1 MSHQQHA
8 TRSPVRVIAL
18 LVSCLVLA
26 TSACTTE
33 LSSQHAATK
42 GSTTTR
48 ASGASSTDAASDSS
62 DTSGSSDTGD
72 TGSASSS
79 DSRGSSGPSTTERR
93 SPTTNPKGTADQ
105 GTLVVADEC
114 RPGPGKTVT
123 QEPDVVI
130 EAKHEATTKEPTSK
144 INGHKV
150 PGFAVGGYDLP
161 EQVVDGG
168 CIIEHDAPGGC
179 LGAVEITA
187 VTVPDQSIPGFTL
200 PGLEVGGKRVEGETV
215 KGDSVRGDTVP
226 GSSTPQVCLQ
236 APSKDS
242 RYIASVY
249 RPSVSRAS
257 ASRASLSRPSA
268 SRPSLSLDD
277 GTFVGAAFVPGAFVP
292 GVFVSGVFVE
302 GKSIDGVELPD
313 TTTDVFSNDT
323 QSSYFAPADVLFDF
337 NKSDIKPDAAV
348 TLHAIVDDIKQNFPT
363 GTIRVDG
370 HTDSIGDDATN
381 QTLSEQRAEAVK
393 QWLVTEGGISAD
405 RITTKGYGETVSVE
419 PNTKPDGSDNPDG
432 RAKNRRV
439 VITATH

>member
-1 MSHQQHA
+1 MRNAAVHLAPADPRRRPDLARHPSTSCIGADRGVHD
-8 TRSPVRVIAL
+8 RSGAP
-18 LVSCLVLA
+18 
-26 TSACTTE
+26 TTE
-33 LSSQHAATK
+33 TASD
-42 GSTTTR
+42 GS
-48 ASGASSTDAASDSS
+48 SDSS
-62 DTSGSSDTGD
+62 DSSSDTSSGSS
-72 TGSASSS
+72 SS
-79 DSRGSSGPSTTERR
+79 PSTTARR
-93 SPTTNPKGTADQ
+93 SPTTDPKGKADQ

-123 QEPDVVI
+123 QEPDEVI
-130 EAKHEATTKEPTSK
+130 EAEHEATTKEPTSK

-168 CIIEHDAPGGC
+168 CVIEHDAPGGC

-200 PGLEVGGKRVEGETV
+200 PGLEVGGKRVESETV

-226 GSSTPQVCLQ
+226 GSSTPQVCQQ

-337 NKSDIKPDAAV
+337 NKSDIKPDAAQ
-348 TLHAIVDDIKQNFPT
+348 TLEAIATDIKQNFPT

-393 QWLVTEGGISAD
+393 QWLVTQGGISAD

-419 PNTKPDGSDNPDG
+419 PNTNPDGSDNPDG